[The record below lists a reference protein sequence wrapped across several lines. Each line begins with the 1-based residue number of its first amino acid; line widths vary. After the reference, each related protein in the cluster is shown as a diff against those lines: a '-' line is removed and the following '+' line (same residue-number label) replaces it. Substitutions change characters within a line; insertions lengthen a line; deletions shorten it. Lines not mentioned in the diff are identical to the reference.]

1 MISFTLLIVQHIWIE
16 TVAKASFRLSQYAE
30 HLPPRPQMY
39 TFTSKDEVLQPLTPN
54 SWYHVKCVCVL
65 SVAVGGD
72 PGMQMALVCVCT
84 ERLQA
89 SRLPSDHD
97 KPCAHTH
104 THTDTLRT
112 TYIDFFQGSGQK
124 NVLKPICFDSENDSF
139 TDLRSSLWT
148 IYELRNA
155 SLNNNFSFY

>member
-1 MISFTLLIVQHIWIE
+1 MS
-16 TVAKASFRLSQYAE
+16 
-30 HLPPRPQMY
+30 
-39 TFTSKDEVLQPLTPN
+39 
-54 SWYHVKCVCVL
+54 VCA

-104 THTDTLRT
+104 MLRT
-112 TYIDFFQGSGQK
+112 TNTDFSTVGSENSPK
-124 NVLKPICFDSENDSF
+124 VSMCCFDAANDSF
-139 TDLRSSLWT
+139 TDLR
-148 IYELRNA
+148 
-155 SLNNNFSFY
+155 